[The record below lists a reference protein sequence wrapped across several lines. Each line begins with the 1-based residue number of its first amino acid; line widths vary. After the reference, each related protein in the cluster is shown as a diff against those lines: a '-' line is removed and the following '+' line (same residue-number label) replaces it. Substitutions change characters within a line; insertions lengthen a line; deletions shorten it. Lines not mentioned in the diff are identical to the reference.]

1 MEPKPPGPTHLQAG
15 EAAETLACRYLERQ
29 GLVLIERNYR
39 CRAGEVDLIMRDGE
53 CLVFVEVRS
62 RRHSRYGTPAETITR
77 TKQRRLCRAA
87 AYYLLTHPCNAP
99 CRFDVIAILQQKRQL
114 DWIKG
119 AFQAD

>member
-1 MEPKPPGPTHLQAG
+1 MEPKPQSPANLQAG
-15 EAAETLACRYLERQ
+15 EAAEALACRYLERQ

-62 RRHSRYGTPAETITR
+62 RRHSGYATPAETITR
-77 TKQRRLCRAA
+77 AKQRRVCRAA
-87 AYYLLTHPCNAP
+87 AYYLLTHRYNAP
-99 CRFDVIAILQQKRQL
+99 CRFDVIAILQQQQQL
-114 DWIKG
+114 DWIRG